1 MKKLRKIVAADEDVR
16 RRIELGSLKDYASY
30 IVDYLRL
37 DRDVAG
43 FKPSEYF
50 VDIDND
56 GKVGVYAQYDNGYI
70 LEMNADVDGHVYIH
84 SDSLFSLESEDIKN
98 VATWMFNL
106 NVDGAESYYDAIQVV
121 ADAYGLKDIDDLTK
135 YDVKDNVKSSTA
147 LRRRNILASE
157 YVVCLMYNDGDPKD
171 DGVLGHNGHRF
182 VQDISD
188 NKDKFANVEDAIKHG
203 DESLKKRQHWGVFEL
218 TPEGTLGRCR
228 YTNRGKKVLAG
239 CHGKKKVESSRE
251 FGDNGPSVK
260 QIWDFLIESGWA
272 YDACD
277 DFGIDSTV
285 DDETAMRS
293 VSKGQL
299 MQWIIDNDAY
309 DDMIAFFDDDKFAY
323 FATVED

>member
-1 MKKLRKIVAADEDVR
+1 MKKLRKIVAADEDVKK
-16 RRIELGSLKDYASY
+16 SLKLSSLKNN
-30 IVDYLRL
+30 IERIQGYLRL
-37 DRDVAG
+37 DDSLEVTP
-43 FKPSEYF
+43 KEYF
-50 VDIDND
+50 IDIDD
-56 GKVGVYAQYDNGYI
+56 SGAIGVYAQYDVGFELELNKDTNGKVRLLSTSKI
-70 LEMNADVDGHVYIH
+70 D
-84 SDSLFSLESEDIKN
+84 LESEEIKD
-98 VATWMFNL
+98 VATWLFNL
-106 NVDGAESYYDAIQVV
+106 NIEGAEKVYGAAQEIVDKYD
-121 ADAYGLKDIDDLTK
+121 LKGIDDLIEYVNK
-135 YDVKDNVKSSTA
+135 KDVKSSTS

-239 CHGKKKVESSRE
+239 CYGKKKSVESGSSL
-251 FGDNGPSVK
+251 GGNQPSVK

-277 DFGIDSTV
+277 DFGID
-285 DDETAMRS
+285 DYEDEKVMRA
-293 VSKGQL
+293 VSKGKL
-299 MQWIIDNDAY
+299 MSWIMDNDEIRDNFVEY
-309 DDMIAFFDDDKFAY
+309 FDIEKD
-323 FATVED
+323 